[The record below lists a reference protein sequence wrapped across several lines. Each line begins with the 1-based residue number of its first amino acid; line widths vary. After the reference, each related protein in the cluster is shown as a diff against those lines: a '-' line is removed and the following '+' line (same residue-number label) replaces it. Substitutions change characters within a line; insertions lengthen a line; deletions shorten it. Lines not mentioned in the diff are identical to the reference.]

1 MKALLDNDFLWKV
14 CAAGAFDHVL
24 ATLKLTRSDCYV
36 LASLKAQLK
45 RGNGKLCK
53 KIGPAGVASLTS
65 IVEGLATIPDDSAS
79 PWLDKLA
86 QVDGIDAGEAILF
99 SYAAANDAVVLATGD
114 KRAVRAIESVADL
127 AGALERK
134 VLLLDHLLA
143 HCCDKEGKQA
153 AKARFGGLLPE
164 DMASSVAFASNDPAG
179 TFRGGC
185 AGLAPE
191 SVYFVF
197 VEGGSGPGPHE
208 EVSRDDPG

>member
-24 ATLKLTRSDCYV
+24 ATLNLARSDCYV
-36 LASLKAQLK
+36 LASLKAQLR
-45 RGNGKLCK
+45 RGTGSLCK
-53 KIGPAGVASLTS
+53 KIGTAGVAALTA
-65 IVEGLATIPDDSAS
+65 IVEGLATIPDDPAN

-127 AGALERK
+127 AGGLEGK

-143 HCCDKEGKQA
+143 HCCDKEGRQA
-153 AKARFGGLLPE
+153 AKERFSGLIPE
-164 DMASSVAFASNDPAG
+164 DTAARVAFSSADPAE

-185 AGLAPE
+185 ANLAPE

-197 VEGGSGPGPHE
+197 DSGAVPHE
-208 EVSRDDPG
+208 EVRRDDPG

>member
-24 ATLKLTRSDCYV
+24 ATLNLTRSDCYV

-45 RGNGKLCK
+45 RGTGKLCK

-65 IVEGLATIPDDSAS
+65 IVVGLATIPDDSAG
-79 PWLDKLA
+79 PWLDRLA
-86 QVDGIDAGEAILF
+86 KVDGIDAGEALLF

-114 KRAVRAIESVADL
+114 KRAVRAIDSVADL
-127 AGALERK
+127 AGALEGK
-134 VLLLDHLLA
+134 VLILDHLLA
-143 HCCDKEGKQA
+143 HCCDKDGKEA
-153 AKARFGGLLPE
+153 AKERFRGLLSE
-164 DMASSVAFASNDPAG
+164 DTATLVAFSSADPAG

-185 AGLAPE
+185 ASLAPQ

-197 VEGGSGPGPHE
+197 DSGVVPHE
-208 EVSRDDPG
+208 EVGRDDPG